1 MGGFVEDGLL
11 DGYSLRKIKVN
22 CGYML
27 GTKGKMK
34 VTQFPKLHLMD
45 SDK

>member
-1 MGGFVEDGLL
+1 MEDGLL

-22 CGYML
+22 CGYTL
-27 GTKGKMK
+27 GIKGKMK
-34 VTQFPKLHLMD
+34 VTQFLKRHLMD